1 MGNISAEASSAT
13 LMIDLIISL
22 DGYASAEGMQYL
34 LGSGDALIRQRVQA
48 ALGYDDTATDVSLS
62 HVRP

>member
-1 MGNISAEASSAT
+1 MPPTTAAEWAGHSSSVEVLLRIYARC
-13 LMIDLIISL
+13 L
-22 DGYASAEGMQYL
+22 DG
-34 LGSGDALIRQRVQA
+34 GDALVRRRVQA